1 MTTDMTTELLKS
13 DPLDDIKNKLLC
25 YLLKDVEDNFEHLTA
40 TERSIVGDQ
49 ETFDE
54 LLKHI
59 RGEQ

>member
-13 DPLDDIKNKLLC
+13 EPLDDIKNKLLC

-59 RGEQ
+59 RGE

>member
-1 MTTDMTTELLKS
+1 MTTNMTIELLKS
-13 DPLDDIKNKLLC
+13 EPLDDIKNKLLC

-59 RGEQ
+59 RGE